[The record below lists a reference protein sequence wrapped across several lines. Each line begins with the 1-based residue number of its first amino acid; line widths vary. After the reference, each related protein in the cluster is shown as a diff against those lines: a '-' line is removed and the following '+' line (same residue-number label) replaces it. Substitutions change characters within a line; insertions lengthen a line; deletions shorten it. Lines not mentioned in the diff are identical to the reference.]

1 MNEEQPKQERY
12 AIQSVDKA
20 LDVIELLAELES
32 ASLIELA
39 EKLNQPK
46 SSLYRIILT
55 LENRGFIAR
64 SEQDG
69 KYCLGFKQ
77 LVLTRHLMEK
87 NKLRIAAV
95 PEMHKLVEK
104 YGDTANLGV
113 LSGGGALYVEII
125 EGTHALRM
133 TDQVG
138 SRAPLHATAIGKT
151 LLAYLKAPQLEAH
164 LRDIEFTAYTPNTVS
179 TKEQLLAKLVD
190 VRTNGYAL
198 DDQEITVGARCI
210 AAPIFDMFGGI
221 AGALSISGALHRF
234 PDDQL
239 RNMAA
244 EIKQAADQASRKLGY
259 EEAVAMKQ

>member
-1 MNEEQPKQERY
+1 MTEGTGKQDRY

-64 SEQDG
+64 SDQDG

-77 LVLTRHLMEK
+77 LVITKNLLEK
-87 NKLRIAAV
+87 NSLRAAAL
-95 PEMHKLVEK
+95 PEMNRLVDRF
-104 YGDTANLGV
+104 GDTVNLGV
-113 LSGGGALYVEII
+113 LSDDSALYVEII

-133 TDQVG
+133 TDRVG
-138 SRAPLHATAIGKT
+138 SKAPLNATAIGKT
-151 LLAYLKAPQLEAH
+151 LLAYMNADKRDRLLETMAYPVYTG
-164 LRDIEFTAYTPNTVS
+164 RTAVS
-179 TKEQLLAKLVD
+179 KESLLAKLQEVAAK
-190 VRTNGYAL
+190 GYAL
-198 DDQEITVGARCI
+198 DNEEIVEGARCI

-221 AGALSISGALHRF
+221 AGALSISGALNRF
-234 PDDQL
+234 TDDKL
-239 RNMAA
+239 ADIAA
-244 EIKQAADQASRKLGY
+244 EVKQAAANASRKLGH
-259 EEAVAMKQ
+259 EMRRV